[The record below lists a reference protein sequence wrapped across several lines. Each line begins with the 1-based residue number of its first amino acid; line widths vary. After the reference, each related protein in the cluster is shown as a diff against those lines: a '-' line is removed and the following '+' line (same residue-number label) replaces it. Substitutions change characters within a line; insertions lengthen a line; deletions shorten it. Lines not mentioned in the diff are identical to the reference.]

1 MQYGSSERVPHV
13 NIYYIYAPW
22 GCRRM
27 TGEGR
32 VPLSPGAAP
41 SARRAQLVLVLA
53 RGLGLG
59 LSRPPAL
66 FEGSLEF
73 SLLAESEV
81 SMKHAHISKVW
92 SEASRRSLLTRMQ
105 RI

>member
-1 MQYGSSERVPHV
+1 MQYGSSERISHV
-13 NIYYIYAPW
+13 NIYYIYVPR
-22 GCRRM
+22 GCRCI

-59 LSRPPAL
+59 LSGPPAL
-66 FEGSLEF
+66 LESSLEF

-92 SEASRRSLLTRMQ
+92 SEASRCSLLTRMQ